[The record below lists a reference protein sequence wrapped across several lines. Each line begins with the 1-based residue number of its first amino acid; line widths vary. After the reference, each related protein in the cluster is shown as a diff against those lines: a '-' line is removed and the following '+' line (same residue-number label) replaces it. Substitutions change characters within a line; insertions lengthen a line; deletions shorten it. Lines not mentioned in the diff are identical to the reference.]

1 MFLFSPLNFGWNY
14 SNQLTSSY
22 ILAILNGFPGPPKA
36 FRANGSSFPADFQVA
51 TGCRSDSWTL
61 DWNRGF
67 HRHNHRNDDGIS
79 FVSSVLVAVLFG
91 QNGCGYGYGYGL
103 LAKSKHRYLHSG
115 TQAPKFGPR
124 LFLLSSEML
133 KASLIL
139 FSVSL
144 DSGFMPLAL
153 ALAGT

>member
-1 MFLFSPLNFGWNY
+1 MGLRSLLISKLLPVAAL
-14 SNQLTSSY
+14 
-22 ILAILNGFPGPPKA
+22 ILGLLIEIEAFIGIIIVMMMRFP
-36 FRANGSSFPADFQVA
+36 
-51 TGCRSDSWTL
+51 
-61 DWNRGF
+61 
-67 HRHNHRNDDGIS
+67 

-91 QNGCGYGYGYGL
+91 QNGCGYGYGL